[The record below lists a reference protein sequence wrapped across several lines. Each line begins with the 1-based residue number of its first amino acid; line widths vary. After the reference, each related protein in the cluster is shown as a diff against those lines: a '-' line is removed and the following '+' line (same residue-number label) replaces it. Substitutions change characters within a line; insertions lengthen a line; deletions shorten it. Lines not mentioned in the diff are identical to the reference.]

1 MSSGRTA
8 MPGIGK
14 FWGLGFFFNKVLKVR
29 KQLCRKT
36 EYKLNTANR
45 FLAKYITTNTSE
57 Q

>member
-1 MSSGRTA
+1 

>member
-1 MSSGRTA
+1 

-14 FWGLGFFFNKVLKVR
+14 FWGFGGFFLIQKVLKVR

-36 EYKLNTANR
+36 EYKLNTANQ

>member
-1 MSSGRTA
+1 

-14 FWGLGFFFNKVLKVR
+14 FWGFGLGFFLIQKVLKVR

-36 EYKLNTANR
+36 EYKLNTANGC
-45 FLAKYITTNTSE
+45 LAKYITTNTSE